1 MASDI
6 IRSLTHRRNDSMRIL
21 NLYNV
26 SEPLDVRVLEN
37 FKNIPNLKE
46 LILRQC
52 KSVSDS
58 ELQVIIKYLIHL
70 RKLVITTPFG
80 SVSFFWQH
88 WIYILATLYFIWDLF
103 LVFRL
108 WFNWCAKYER

>member
-80 SVSFFWQH
+80 SVSFF
-88 WIYILATLYFIWDLF
+88 LATLDLYSGNI
-103 LVFRL
+103 VFYL
-108 WFNWCAKYER
+108 GPFFSFQIMV